1 MKRLLVGSLFL
12 FMLGS
17 AVLPATDS
25 VWLDVPFVRQ
35 EANGCGAASLAMIVD
50 YWRAHGMTPAAADV
64 RDIHRQLYVPQRK
77 GIPADAIQRYLE
89 DHAFSVFAFSGQWAD
104 LRHHVD
110 QGRPLIVAMKVGA
123 DSFHYAVVS
132 GASDTTVALNDPA
145 DRKLR
150 RYSRADF
157 EKKWLAAGQWT
168 LLAVPLPGS

>member
-1 MKRLLVGSLFL
+1 M
-12 FMLGS
+12 
-17 AVLPATDS
+17 
-25 VWLDVPFVRQ
+25 
-35 EANGCGAASLAMIVD
+35 
-50 YWRAHGMTPAAADV
+50 
-64 RDIHRQLYVPQRK
+64 
-77 GIPADAIQRYLE
+77 QRYLE